1 MFTWRHF
8 LWLGICLVLSIIGL
22 HIMKKRNLPISKAL
36 TSACIA
42 AILSEIIK
50 VFSTIEMVPSADGS
64 LIFPYLPM
72 NHLPLHLCSIQIP
85 LIFYARFT
93 DNEKGRENVLSFMY
107 PSCFLGGIMALAMP
121 SIFQTTIKV
130 EQAFTHPMA
139 YQFFLYHIMLVTLG
153 LYIAI
158 SGHIKWERRHL
169 VNTYLFTYTLS
180 FLSLYTNSM
189 FASPVYEGGKLIS
202 VEFWPN
208 FFFTYNNPLGLK
220 ITTETG
226 WRIYLLIILTVSA
239 LLIFLCFVPLLFKKK
254 KNV

>member
-93 DNEKGRENVLSFMY
+93 DNEKGRENVLS
-107 PSCFLGGIMALAMP
+107 
-121 SIFQTTIKV
+121 
-130 EQAFTHPMA
+130 
-139 YQFFLYHIMLVTLG
+139 
-153 LYIAI
+153 
-158 SGHIKWERRHL
+158 
-169 VNTYLFTYTLS
+169 S
-180 FLSLYTNSM
+180 FLSTYH
-189 FASPVYEGGKLIS
+189 YIS
-202 VEFWPN
+202 R
-208 FFFTYNNPLGLK
+208 Y
-220 ITTETG
+220 
-226 WRIYLLIILTVSA
+226 
-239 LLIFLCFVPLLFKKK
+239 
-254 KNV
+254 